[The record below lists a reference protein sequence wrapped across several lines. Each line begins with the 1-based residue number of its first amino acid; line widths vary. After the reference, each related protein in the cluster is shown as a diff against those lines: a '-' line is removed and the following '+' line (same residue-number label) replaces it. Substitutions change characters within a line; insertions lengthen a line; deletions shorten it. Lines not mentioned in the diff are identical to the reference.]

1 MPLGG
6 EDYGGQLVT
15 LVDYISNWCLFLQ
28 KFGWVLHKSP
38 IACPVVLKCVYGEII
53 HFSSFL
59 QKYVT
64 FPAKVHYTT
73 KIIFVQM

>member
-1 MPLGG
+1 M
-6 EDYGGQLVT
+6 
-15 LVDYISNWCLFLQ
+15 
-28 KFGWVLHKSP
+28 
-38 IACPVVLKCVYGEII
+38 VLKCVYGELI

-64 FPAKVHYTT
+64 FPTKVRYTA